1 MTSTCMTD
9 VTDEKLEKGARCLK
23 SLAHPLRLKILTVIG
38 DGELTVGQILEV
50 TSTTQSNVS
59 QHLGQMRDKGVLES
73 RKQANQVFYRI
84 KNPKVFDLLA
94 LVRELFC
101 DPPQGGE

>member
-1 MTSTCMTD
+1 MTARCMTD

-23 SLAHPLRLKILTVIG
+23 TLAHPLRLKVLTMIG
-38 DGELTVGQILEV
+38 DGELTVGQVVEAIG
-50 TSTTQSNVS
+50 TSQSNAS
-59 QHLGQMRDKGVLES
+59 QLLGQMRDKGVLTS
-73 RKQANQVFYRI
+73 RKEANQVFYRI